1 MLARTLDAYH
11 FGNGDLAI
19 QTTSIVSLLQG
30 HKVSILKMDI
40 EGAEKSAIQGSAETI
55 RKWKPGLAISVYHK
69 PEDLWEILDEVD
81 ALGVYSNF
89 YLRTYGEQ
97 TFDTVLYY
105 LTGAR

>member
-30 HKVSILKMDI
+30 HKVSILKMDF
-40 EGAEKSAIQGSAETI
+40 EVAERPAIQGSAETI
-55 RKWKPGLAISVYHK
+55 RNWKPGLVVSVYHK
-69 PEDLWEILDEVD
+69 LEDPWEILDEVD
-81 ALGVYSNF
+81 TLGLYSNY